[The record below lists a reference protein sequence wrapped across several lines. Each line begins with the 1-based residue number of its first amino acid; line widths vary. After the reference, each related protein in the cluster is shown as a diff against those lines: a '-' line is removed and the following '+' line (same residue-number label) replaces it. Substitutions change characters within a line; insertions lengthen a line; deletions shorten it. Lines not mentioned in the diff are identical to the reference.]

1 MFTPWWLSYKDRKML
16 EILNVDVL
24 LYYNCERKIV
34 HLIGFWNILTHVNL
48 LTEGDMYH
56 HPQFTTNKMEININC

>member
-1 MFTPWWLSYKDRKML
+1 MFTSWWLSYKDKIL

-24 LYYNCERKIV
+24 MYYNCEKKIV

-56 HPQFTTNKMEININC
+56 LLITTNKMEININC